1 MSRTGTSTR
10 RSFIAVAGAALSAPV
25 AAAAAT
31 FPAVVERT
39 DPLKRRVEQLE
50 DLNAIRALNQDYCRH
65 VNAGAHEQLAA
76 LFDDPAEGTIA
87 TGISGIA
94 ADGNEEDA
102 IEVATDR
109 RTATARLWR
118 TVYRQTA
125 IGPSCTL
132 VEMARLQGG
141 GVVTRADAT
150 VVENVYVCRNG
161 VWKFRRVSHRPA

>member
-1 MSRTGTSTR
+1 
-10 RSFIAVAGAALSAPV
+10 
-25 AAAAAT
+25 
-31 FPAVVERT
+31 
-39 DPLKRRVEQLE
+39 
-50 DLNAIRALNQDYCRH
+50 
-65 VNAGAHEQLAA
+65 